1 MVTETKTQG
10 IKLPK
15 TGRRLDRRYANA
27 LKDWSPEELEILGEK
42 YGLVRDKTLAR
53 MLQRSP
59 NALHIAAVRKLHM
72 SHSYNFYTACNVAE
86 VLGISDS
93 KTIIF
98 WMKKGWINGTRSVIH
113 AGANIRWRFLYNDIE
128 WCVHRRPWLCNLKTM
143 PKGYFRNIVNE
154 EFEKDPW
161 YADCLEVAKL
171 LGIKDINAV
180 HRYIRKGW
188 LKAERK
194 PGGPHQ
200 GRYLVRRS
208 DVEAFLAT
216 DQRPSSAETAS
227 RNMRGRL
234 RRDGRPIKL
243 STRWIVRCSKCGHD
257 VVVTA
262 PPRMYGSA
270 ILKRMYEKY
279 PSNGICAHGFRVV
292 I

>member
-1 MVTETKTQG
+1 MKSNLCVGGNPLHFPTDPVRGAQ
-10 IKLPK
+10 I
-15 TGRRLDRRYANA
+15 
-27 LKDWSPEELEILGEK
+27 ILS
-42 YGLVRDKTLAR
+42 RAH
-53 MLQRSP
+53 P
-59 NALHIAAVRKLHM
+59 NFVRKLFELEVPEIYEGIVEIK
-72 SHSYNFYTACNVAE
+72 SISRQAGERTKIAVASKNDKVDSVGACVGMRGNRV
-86 VLGISDS
+86 
-93 KTIIF
+93 
-98 WMKKGWINGTRSVIH
+98 
-113 AGANIRWRFLYNDIE
+113 
-128 WCVHRRPWLCNLKTM
+128 
-143 PKGYFRNIVNE
+143 RNIVNE